1 MSKMSSILVL
11 NTLIGINNDRIAGYQ
26 IALHATEEY
35 DLKGLFENF
44 IQTSRKC
51 KKDLMDEINKMGAT
65 AMESSILNGK
75 FFSVWM
81 DIKSALN
88 GKDRNTILTSC
99 EIGDDCAVKTYT
111 KVLDQNEK
119 DVTLFQYTMINIQ
132 HTYLRIDHNKIKYI
146 CQNII

>member
-1 MSKMSSILVL
+1 MNKMSSILVL

-26 IALHATEEY
+26 MALNATEEF
-35 DLKGLFENF
+35 DLKHLFENF

-51 KKDLMDEINKMGAT
+51 KRDLMEEINKMGAS

-88 GKDRNTILTSC
+88 GKDRNNILTSC
-99 EIGDDCAVKTYT
+99 EIGDNAAVKTYT
-111 KVLDQNEK
+111 KILDQNEK
-119 DVTLFQYTMINIQ
+119 DITLFQYTMINIQ
-132 HTYLRIDHNKIKYI
+132 HTYIRADHNKIKDI
-146 CQNII
+146 CQSFI